1 MPKGKR
7 NYRIGGQKKLFHIP
21 KVEGVKYEKTIKV
34 ESKQLELW
42 LKVLQ
47 RDDKIR
53 ISRAHGVTPYK
64 LTFAFRG
71 YASVETINKI
81 NEYFSISRRNY
92 KVA

>member
-7 NYRIGGQKKLFHIP
+7 NYRIGGQKKLFHIA
-21 KVEGVKYEKTIKV
+21 KDEGVKYEKTIKV

-47 RDDKIR
+47 RNDMKYISNSQNIHKDKVHR
-53 ISRAHGVTPYK
+53 
-64 LTFAFRG
+64 AFRG

>member
-7 NYRIGGQKKLFHIP
+7 NYRIGGQKKLFNVP
-21 KVEGVKYEKTIKV
+21 VEVTFKKEKKIKV
-34 ESKQLELW
+34 ESHQLELW

-53 ISRAHGVTPYK
+53 ISRAKNVSPDK
-64 LTFAFRG
+64 LTMAFRG
-71 YASVETINKI
+71 YASVETISKI
-81 NEYFSISRRNY
+81 NEYFSVSRRNY